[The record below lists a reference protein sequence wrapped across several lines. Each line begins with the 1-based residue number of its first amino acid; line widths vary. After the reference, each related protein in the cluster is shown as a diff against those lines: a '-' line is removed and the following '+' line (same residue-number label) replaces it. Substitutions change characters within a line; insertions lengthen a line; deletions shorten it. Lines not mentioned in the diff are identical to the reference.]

1 MTDQCRTNFYVNPSD
16 AVVAIMDDNA
26 PTRFRNT
33 MWDWR
38 TNLIV
43 GGADTEAGKRN
54 AAAAGSDWLAFNES
68 WLDRTM
74 LVYADE
80 VNNNF

>member
-16 AVVAIMDDNA
+16 SVVAIMDDERDSSSM
-26 PTRFRNT
+26 TRYDRKTSLMNSCDVT
-33 MWDWR
+33 
-38 TNLIV
+38 
-43 GGADTEAGKRN
+43 
-54 AAAAGSDWLAFNES
+54 SDGFTKNCILDANDFNES
-68 WLDRTM
+68 WLDRTT